1 MLKDNTGVKI
11 KIGNRYKIYFV
22 PAQGKTLL
30 SFETLQPAPFSLQK
44 AEQLIS
50 ENKIDFISADELAE
64 LRNKRNQ
71 PKPDYELGNVF
82 NESGW
87 GTKRRKSIY
96 R

>member
-11 KIGNRYKIYFV
+11 KIGNRCKIYFV

-50 ENKIDFISADELAE
+50 
-64 LRNKRNQ
+64 
-71 PKPDYELGNVF
+71 
-82 NESGW
+82 
-87 GTKRRKSIY
+87 
-96 R
+96 